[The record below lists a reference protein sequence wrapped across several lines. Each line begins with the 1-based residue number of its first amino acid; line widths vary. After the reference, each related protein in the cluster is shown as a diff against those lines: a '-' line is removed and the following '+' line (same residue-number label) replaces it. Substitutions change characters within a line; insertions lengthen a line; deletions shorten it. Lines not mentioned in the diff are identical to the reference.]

1 MRSCLGKGAQAIL
14 NAEEERGFQPLR
26 HMPHLLDLL
35 PGAVTQNLLYALLKC
50 QRDILTS

>member
-1 MRSCLGKGAQAIL
+1 MSSCLGKGAQAIL
-14 NAEEERGFQPLR
+14 NTEEERGFQHLR